1 MARSDPLAAPAV
13 VSGHEAEPRAH
24 RRDRGTFGHLLH
36 LAFGQYRWP
45 LVGLVALST
54 ATALVTSLQPL
65 VLAPAMDAV
74 FRNPAPAARS
84 LRDIDLNN
92 AGQTILQL
100 LGMQDR
106 GRVGLVIATVV
117 LYVVFA
123 LAAAGLQYLAGL
135 VSNWIRLSAYRT
147 LLNALFRHLLSLP
160 MSFFVRQ
167 KTGDVVS
174 RFGQDAV
181 QTSTSADLFLRQG
194 LQSFLQVVVYGA
206 LLLRTAPLLASATL
220 ALSLLHLAIT
230 RFLGSLVRGR
240 TTAYFDGAAAVS
252 TRVQESMLGIRIIK
266 SFAAEGFESVRFAA
280 RADDAFERSRA
291 YWKSK
296 YAETPLRTVADAVA
310 VGAVLLLA
318 FRSMENGSLTPAGLV
333 LFVFLARQTIAPAS
347 LFAQSLLGFHEAR
360 GSAQRLLDIL
370 ATRPTLRDGRL
381 DAPPFR
387 DRIRL
392 EGVGFGYQEGRLVL
406 RDIDLEIGRGEIVAV
421 VGPSGAGKS
430 TLADLVLRLYDPT
443 AGRVTLDARDVR
455 EFRQESY
462 RSLFGVVS
470 QEALLFNGTVEENI
484 VYGRPVADPAD
495 IAAAARI
502 ANAAE
507 FIERLPDGY
516 QTLVGDRGI
525 RLSGGQRQR
534 IAIARAIYGQP
545 QVLVLDEA
553 TSALDAESERLVQQA
568 IDQVLQR
575 RTALVI
581 AHRLSTVVHA
591 DRIVVL
597 RDGEIEAIGT
607 HEQLVAANASYRR
620 LAALQF
626 NLRLPDTDDGLS
638 E

>member
-1 MARSDPLAAPAV
+1 MARPDRLAALVALPAAPEV
-13 VSGHEAEPRAH
+13 EPAARRAG
-24 RRDRGTFGHLLH
+24 RPFGRLLF
-36 LAFGQYRWP
+36 LAFGRYRGA
-45 LVGLVALST
+45 LVGLVAVST
-54 ATALVTSLQPL
+54 AAAIVTSLQPL
-65 VLAPAMDAV
+65 VLAPTMDAV
-74 FRNPAPAARS
+74 FRSPAPAART
-84 LRDIDLNN
+84 LREIDLNN
-92 AGQTILQL
+92 AGQTILQF
-100 LGMQDR
+100 LGMADH
-106 GRVGLVIATVV
+106 GRVALVVTTVV
-117 LYVVFA
+117 LYAGFA
-123 LAAAGLQYLAGL
+123 LVAAALQYFAGFL
-135 VSNWIRLSAYRT
+135 SNWIRLSAYRT

-160 MSFFVRQ
+160 MSYFVRQ

-174 RFGQDAV
+174 RFAQDAV

-194 LQSFLQVVVYGA
+194 LQSFLQVLVYGV
-206 LLLRTAPLLASATL
+206 LLLRTAPLLAGATL
-220 ALSLLHLAIT
+220 GLSLTHLWIT
-230 RFLGSLVRGR
+230 RLLGAMLRGR
-240 TTAYFDGAAAVS
+240 TTAYFDGAAALS
-252 TRVQESMLGIRIIK
+252 TRVQESMLGIRVIK
-266 SFAAEGFESVRFAA
+266 SFAAEAFEATRFAA
-280 RADDAFERSRA
+280 RADDAFARSRE

-296 YAETPLRTVADAVA
+296 YSEAPLRAVADAIA
-310 VGAVLLLA
+310 VGVVLLLA
-318 FRSMENGSLTPAGLV
+318 FRSMETGSLTPAGLV

-347 LFAQSLLGFHEAR
+347 LFAQSLLGLQEAR
-360 GSAQRLLDIL
+360 GSAHRLLDIL
-370 ATRPTLRDGRL
+370 ETRPSLLDGRE

-387 DRIRL
+387 DAIRL
-392 EGVGFGYQEGRLVL
+392 DAVSFAYQDGRPVL
-406 RDIDLEIGRGEIVAV
+406 RDVDLAIRRGEVVAI

-430 TLADLVLRLYDPT
+430 TLADLVLRLYDPST
-443 AGRVTLDARDVR
+443 GRVTLDGRDVR
-455 EFRQESY
+455 EFRQVSY

-484 VYGRPVADPAD
+484 TYGRPVADSAD

-516 QTLVGDRGI
+516 RTLVGDRGI

-581 AHRLSTVVHA
+581 AHRLSTVVNA
-591 DRIVVL
+591 DKIVLL
-597 RDGEIEAIGT
+597 RDGVIEAVGT
-607 HEQLVAANASYRR
+607 HQELLASNAAYRR

-626 NLRLPDTDDGLS
+626 NPGAPGQDDGS